1 MKKPRSTIKG
11 FFNEFFTP
19 NLPEPKITLKSS
31 SFPYIGDGHES
42 KRYHRENIETMMVA
56 DLKLQWEAQ
65 RRTLVLV
72 QRTALISILS
82 LIVAIAALAATYLK
96 G

>member
-1 MKKPRSTIKG
+1 MTVSRTTARS
-11 FFNEFFTP
+11 FFSEFLTP
-19 NLPEPKITLKSS
+19 KLPEPKFTLMSGM
-31 SFPYIGDGHES
+31 PHINEDQNE
-42 KRYHRENIETMMVA
+42 RYHRENIETMMSA

-82 LIVAIAALAATYLK
+82 LIVAIAALIVTYLK

>member
-1 MKKPRSTIKG
+1 MKKLKLTIKKI
-11 FFNEFFTP
+11 FNEFFTP
-19 NLPEPKITLKSS
+19 KLPEPKYTLMSGM
-31 SFPYIGDGHES
+31 PHMNEDQNE
-42 KRYHRENIETMMVA
+42 RYHRENIETMMAA

-82 LIVAIAALAATYLK
+82 LIVAIAALAVTYLR

>member
-1 MKKPRSTIKG
+1 MKKLKLDIKKM
-11 FFNEFFTP
+11 FNEFFTP
-19 NLPEPKITLKSS
+19 KLPEPKVTLMSTF
-31 SFPYIGDGHES
+31 SFTHDNPSDTH
-42 KRYHRENIETMMVA
+42 HRQNIEAIMIA

-72 QRTALISILS
+72 QRTAIISILS
-82 LIVAIAALAATYLK
+82 LIVAIIALIITSIR